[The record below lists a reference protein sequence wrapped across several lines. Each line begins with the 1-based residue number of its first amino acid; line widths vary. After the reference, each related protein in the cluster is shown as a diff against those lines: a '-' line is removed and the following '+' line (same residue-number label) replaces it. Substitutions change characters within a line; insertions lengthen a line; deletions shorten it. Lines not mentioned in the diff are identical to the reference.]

1 MKIIKSSNIKI
12 NSEANMND
20 SRISPLEIGKPW
32 DGGGGG
38 GYPCLAVSC
47 PGKWGLIRSCYCF

>member
-20 SRISPLEIGKPW
+20 SGISPLEIGKPW
-32 DGGGGG
+32 EGGGG
-38 GYPCLAVSC
+38 GYFCPLISC
-47 PGKWGLIRSCYCF
+47 PGKWGFIRSCYCF